1 MTGTVSRYV
10 HTLRHLKPEQV
21 LFQLYYRF
29 RRAVKPV
36 SYDDVV
42 RAAYAGAAGGLFLA
56 ESIAKP
62 SSFHDGQYTFLNLS
76 LTFPDDVVDWE
87 CMEYG
92 KLWLYNLHYFDY
104 LLQADMTKA
113 QGLELIRRYVDAL
126 PGMRVGIEPYPVSLR
141 GINWIKFLSLHGIRD
156 EAVDRSLY
164 SQYHILSRTLEYHLL
179 GNHLLE
185 NAFSLLFGAV
195 YFDERSWFAKSRKL
209 LVRELEEQVLGDG
222 AHFELSPM
230 YHQILLDRLLDCV
243 NLLQHNQRFS
253 GQDGLLAMLQDKA
266 VAMLSWLR
274 QMTFPDGS
282 IPHLNDATAGIAP
295 LSEELFSYAERL
307 GLRSSGRVSLSAS
320 GYRRFDRTAYTCI
333 VDVGAIGADYIPGHA
348 HADTLNFVLQVHGKP
363 FLVDTGISTY
373 EKNSLRDEE
382 RGTAAHNTVV
392 VNGVN
397 SSDVWG
403 GFRVGKRA
411 RVELLEEIGN
421 TLVAE
426 HNGYK
431 HLGVVHRR
439 SWEFG
444 ENRIWIKDKLLGS
457 THKAKA
463 IFHFHHS
470 LNPVLSGS
478 VVVCKGARFS
488 FKGASSLYLES
499 YRQALGFNKRVNA
512 WCVVVA
518 FSETLETEIF
528 IP

>member
-1 MTGTVSRYV
+1 VTGTVSRYV

-36 SYDDVV
+36 SYGDVV
-42 RAAYAGAAGGLFLA
+42 RAAHAGAAGGLSLA

-62 SSFHDGQYTFLNLS
+62 CSFRDGQYTFLNLS
-76 LTFPDDVVDWE
+76 LTFPDDAVDWE

-104 LLQADMTKA
+104 LLQPDMTKV

-164 SQYHILSRTLEYHLL
+164 SQYHILSRSFEYHLL

-195 YFDERSWFAKSRKL
+195 YFGEQSWFAKSRKL

-243 NLLQHNQRFS
+243 NLLQHNQRFA
-253 GQDGLLAMLQDKA
+253 GQDALLSMLQSKA
-266 VAMLSWLR
+266 AVMLGWLR

-282 IPHLNDATAGIAP
+282 IPHVNDATAEIAP
-295 LSEELFSYAERL
+295 STEELFSYAERL
-307 GLRSSGRVSLSAS
+307 G
-320 GYRRFDRTAYTCI
+320 
-333 VDVGAIGADYIPGHA
+333 IGS
-348 HADTLNFVLQVHGKP
+348 ADTLNFVLQVHGKP

-392 VNGVN
+392 VNGMN

-411 RVELLEEIGN
+411 RVKLKEEIGN
-421 TLVAE
+421 TIVAE

-457 THKAKA
+457 THKATA
-463 IFHFHHS
+463 VFHFHHS
-470 LNPVLSGS
+470 LNPVLSDS
-478 VVVCKGARFS
+478 AVVCKGSRFS
-488 FKGASSLYLES
+488 FKGASSLHLES

-528 IP
+528 IS